1 MRGFLPVCDFG
12 EYPVYFLMSLCYSHY
27 VEMLFGSFKIRQTK
41 NQTHRTLTIIYLPR
55 QPVGRLY
62 PFRVLRKGVVLM
74 YVTFSDLFTFVIMIT
89 GIVALIYQIHK
100 K

>member
-1 MRGFLPVCDFG
+1 MASGCTFK
-12 EYPVYFLMSLCYSHY
+12 YFLHLIT
-27 VEMLFGSFKIRQTK
+27 SFPYYEYLIALSYHIRIMIAIFSVD
-41 NQTHRTLTIIYLPR
+41 NIIYLPG

-74 YVTFSDLFTFVIMIT
+74 YVTYSDLFTFVIMIT
-89 GIVALIYQIHK
+89 GIISLIYQIHK